1 MTDKPIVLSVPA
13 ELKGAWIAASRAQGM
28 KLSDW
33 IIQKVGVMDYDFNGF
48 SLNIAVFVP
57 FERYV
62 RALPDADARA
72 LFKRVRDLN
81 ARQVDAVAAL
91 KIVSTYLEK
100 RMAIADGIADRELF
114 HDINADALGYFA
126 AAPELTHTDLIAVL
140 ADAT

>member
-1 MTDKPIVLSVPA
+1 
-13 ELKGAWIAASRAQGM
+13 M